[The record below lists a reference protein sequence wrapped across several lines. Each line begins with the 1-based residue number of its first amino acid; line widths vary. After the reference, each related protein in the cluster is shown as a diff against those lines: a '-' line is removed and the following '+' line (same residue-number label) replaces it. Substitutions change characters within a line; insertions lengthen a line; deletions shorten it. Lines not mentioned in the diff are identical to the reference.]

1 MELMIFMVAVLC
13 FLDALWSYAFTVS
26 SKPARASS
34 TSKYTFIK
42 SGPGRSRSLWC
53 CFSSSSSQRKA
64 RSLHCSD
71 TGHLCVSLA
80 CCLHLWHSGLQESC
94 RQKSPCSTVTAGHVQ
109 GVCQCCWKMLLEL
122 PQSGSCFITPVN
134 SSRVSTSSSDV

>member
-1 MELMIFMVAVLC
+1 MELMIIMVAVLC
-13 FLDALWSYAFTVS
+13 FLDALWSYAFAVS

-42 SGPGRSRSLWC
+42 TGPGRSRSLWC
-53 CFSSSSSQRKA
+53 CFSSSSNQRKA

-80 CCLHLWHSGLQESC
+80 VLSAPVTQWVAGELQTEVTLQYSDS
-94 RQKSPCSTVTAGHVQ
+94 RPCARSVPV
-109 GVCQCCWKMLLEL
+109 LLEDAAGTASVWQL
-122 PQSGSCFITPVN
+122 LYYPSKFQQSFN
-134 SSRVSTSSSDV
+134 Q